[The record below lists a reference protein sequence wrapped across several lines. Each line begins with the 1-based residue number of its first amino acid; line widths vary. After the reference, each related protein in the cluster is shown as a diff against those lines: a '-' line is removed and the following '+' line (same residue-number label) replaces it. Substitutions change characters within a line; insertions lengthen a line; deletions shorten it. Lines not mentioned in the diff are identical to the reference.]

1 MSYELLVG
9 LHVIEPKLY
18 DKYRQAMTPLLKKY
32 DGGFRYDF
40 WIEETLKSATVDRMN
55 RVFVIYFKNKETMK
69 LFFNNA
75 EYLQI
80 KNEYYINAVSATT
93 ILSEYENKSDI
104 AL

>member
-9 LHVIEPKLY
+9 LQVIEPKLY
-18 DKYRQAMTPLLKKY
+18 VKYRQAMMPLLVKY
-32 DGGFRYDF
+32 GGGFRYDF
-40 WIEETLKSATVDRMN
+40 WIQETLKSATVNEMN
-55 RVFVIYFKNKETMK
+55 RVFVIYFKNKETMR

-93 ILSEYENKSDI
+93 ILSEYENDSDI
-104 AL
+104 GL